1 MKSAYELAMERLD
14 KDGPIVTLT
23 DEQRAALAELDSVYQ
38 AKLAEKEI
46 FLQGQI
52 GKAIETG
59 DMEAI
64 ASFER
69 QMTADRN
76 NLAADLETKKE
87 AVRSKK

>member
-14 KDGPIVTLT
+14 RDGPTVSLT

-52 GKAIETG
+52 GKAIEGG

-64 ASFER
+64 ASLER

-76 NLAADLETKKE
+76 NLAADLEAKKE

>member
-14 KDGPIVTLT
+14 KDGPALTLT

-52 GKAIETG
+52 GKAVESG
-59 DMEAI
+59 DAEAI
-64 ASFER
+64 ASLER
-69 QMTADRN
+69 QMAADRN